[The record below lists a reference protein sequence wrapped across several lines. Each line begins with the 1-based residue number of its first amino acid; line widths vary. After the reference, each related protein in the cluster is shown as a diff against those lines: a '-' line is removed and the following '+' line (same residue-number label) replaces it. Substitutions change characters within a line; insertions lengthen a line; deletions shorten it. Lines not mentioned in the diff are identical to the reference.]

1 MTDDDAVTA
10 DGGTIGRRRQQAQE
24 GGAANYTERREL
36 IIGAAARL
44 FQAKGY
50 NGTSLGDIAGE
61 VGIDRAT
68 LYYYVSSKEELFD
81 EVVTDVVVGNLA
93 VAERIRDSRDPVP
106 DKIRRLI
113 TDLMQSYAVH
123 YPFLFVYLQENLAHV
138 GEQRQAWSQRM
149 RKVNRR
155 YESAIEAII
164 AEGIA
169 DGSLRPVAD
178 PRIVTYGLMGM
189 VNWTNRWFSPQ
200 TSSVDAATI
209 GEAYADI
216 FLAGLVNP
224 ASAPSAEGLP
234 PLSPG

>member
-1 MTDDDAVTA
+1 MTDDGAAIA

-24 GGAANYTERREL
+24 GGGANYTERRAV
-36 IIGAAARL
+36 IIDAAARL
-44 FQAKGY
+44 FRAKGY

-81 EVVTDVVVGNLA
+81 EVVTDVVLGNLA
-93 VAERIRDSRDPVP
+93 VAERIRDSDDPVP
-106 DKIRRLI
+106 EKIRRLI
-113 TDLMQSYAVH
+113 TDLMQSYVTH

-149 RKVNRR
+149 RGVNRR
-155 YESAIEAII
+155 YEGAIEAIV

-178 PRIVTYGLMGM
+178 PRIITYGLMGM
-189 VNWTNRWFSPQ
+189 VNWTNRWFNPQ
-200 TSSVDAATI
+200 TSPVDAASI
-209 GEAYADI
+209 GQAYADI
-216 FLAGLVNP
+216 LLVGLVNS
-224 ASAPSAEGLP
+224 ASARPAEELP
-234 PLSPG
+234 PPIPR

>member
-1 MTDDDAVTA
+1 MNDDGAATA
-10 DGGTIGRRRQQAQE
+10 DGGTIGRRRQHAQE
-24 GGAANYTERREL
+24 GGGANYTERREL

-81 EVVTDVVVGNLA
+81 EVVTDVVVGNLV
-93 VAERIRDSRDPVP
+93 VAERIRDSDDPVP
-106 DKIRRLI
+106 DKVRKLI
-113 TDLMQSYAVH
+113 TDLLQSYVRH

-138 GEQRQAWSQRM
+138 GEERRAWSRRM
-149 RKVNRR
+149 RKVNRQ
-155 YESAIEAII
+155 YEAAIEAIV

-178 PRIVTYGLMGM
+178 PRIITYGLMGM
-189 VNWTNRWFSPQ
+189 VNWTNRWFGPQ

-209 GEAYADI
+209 GQAYADI
-216 FLAGLVNP
+216 LLVGLINP
-224 ASAPSAEGLP
+224 ASARTDELP
-234 PLSPG
+234 PSPPG